1 MSPIPT
7 HRPIPTHCPITHCP
21 IPAPPPPPCP
31 SPRTAAS
38 APAPAL
44 IAALVLAL
52 AGCTG
57 VPTPAPTLPG
67 GLRMAGPDGKPVTAD
82 ARMLTAVAAFPTT
95 NPSDPGTFAERGEF
109 PLPNSTRP
117 AGFETYSWQHLLDD
131 AAGTTVR
138 FALRDDDP
146 PRAWVDDWVVDVAAG
161 RYGIDV
167 APNYV
172 EATGDV
178 VAQLAAEKAAAVG
191 ASEATTGTIDL
202 LWIDDASYGALA
214 DGGLLYGPWTG
225 YTPSRRYLD
234 PKDDWLKRTFGRDVG
249 ENALA
254 WGRTHFVLLHDP
266 TRLPAPPK
274 SWPALWTWIE
284 QNPGRFTYAAPPDP
298 VGSAFVRQA
307 CIALADDAAVFSRPY
322 DDATAEAALE
332 PCWAKLDAIG
342 PKLWQQGGRY
352 PQTQAEA
359 DDLFAASEID
369 ISMRYGPPPRPMN
382 AGDGDAASEDDA
394 TAARAA
400 ALSGARAF
408 ALEGGMLS
416 RVHFLAIPFNAP
428 NKQGAIVLANFLQD
442 PEAQFAKLGPEN
454 WGDPT
459 VIGPHLVPET
469 WQATYAEV
477 VTPPNALAEDVV
489 AAQRMAEPSPA
500 WVEAIDAGWARFIGG
515 GAASTGGAP

>member
-1 MSPIPT
+1 MSPIPSD
-7 HRPIPTHCPITHCP
+7 RPT
-21 IPAPPPPPCP
+21 PATRTYP
-31 SPRTAAS
+31 SPRAAEI
-38 APAPAL
+38 APSPIVIT

-52 AGCTG
+52 AGCTA
-57 VPTPAPTLPG
+57 VPTPVPTLPG
-67 GLRMAGPDGKPVTAD
+67 GLRVAGPDGKPVTAD

-95 NPSDPGTFAERGEF
+95 NPADPGTFAERGEF
-109 PLPNSTRP
+109 PLPDSTRP

-131 AAGTTVR
+131 ATGTTVH
-138 FALRDDDP
+138 FALRDGDP

-161 RYGIDV
+161 RYGIEV
-167 APNYV
+167 APTYV
-172 EATGDV
+172 EAPGDV

-191 ASEATTGTIDL
+191 ASEETTGTIDL
-202 LWIDDASYGALA
+202 LWIDDASFGALA

-234 PKDDWLKRTFGRDVG
+234 PKDGWLKRTFGRDVG

-266 TRLPAPPK
+266 TRLPAPPP
-274 SWPALWTWIE
+274 SWPALWSWIE
-284 QNPGRFTYAAPPDP
+284 ANPGRFTYAAPPDP

-307 CIALADDAAVFSRPY
+307 CIALAADASIFGRPY
-322 DDATAEAALE
+322 DAATAEAALA
-332 PCWAKLDAIG
+332 PCWTQLEAIA
-342 PKLWQQGGRY
+342 PMLRQQGRRY
-352 PQTQAEA
+352 PRAQAEV

-369 ISMRYGPPPRPMN
+369 ITMRYGPPPRPVD
-382 AGDGDAASEDDA
+382 GGGGGDAAPEGR
-394 TAARAA
+394 TAVERAA
-400 ALSGARAF
+400 ALAGARAF

-469 WQATYAEV
+469 WKATYAEV
-477 VTPPNALAEDVV
+477 ATPPNALAEDVV
-489 AAQRMAEPSPA
+489 AAQRVAEPSPA
-500 WVEAIDAGWARFIGG
+500 WVEAIDAGWARFVGG
-515 GAASTGGAP
+515 GTAGSDGAP